1 VLDLHFWEQ
10 VLYSLIKNL
19 IYLLCSCSVS
29 PDVSDF
35 AALEKEIRDLS
46 DKENGEHIE
55 LDTYIVGGYQ

>member
-1 VLDLHFWEQ
+1 V
-10 VLYSLIKNL
+10 
-19 IYLLCSCSVS
+19 SVS

-46 DKENGEHIE
+46 DKQNGEHIE